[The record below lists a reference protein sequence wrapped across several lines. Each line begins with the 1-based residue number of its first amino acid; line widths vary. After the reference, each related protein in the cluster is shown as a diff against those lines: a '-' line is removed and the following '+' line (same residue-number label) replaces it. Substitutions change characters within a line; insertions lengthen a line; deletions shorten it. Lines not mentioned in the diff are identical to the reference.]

1 MNEHGVWATWL
12 GEAPTLF
19 IILALVL
26 LNIIFLYMAWVQK
39 RRRRKAER
47 ELLAVQT
54 FGSTSPFAA
63 KRPLNNKKSSLQ
75 TQTNKT
81 DADAAADADAD
92 ADDVSLLKIDKA
104 IVMLKKG
111 SSLEEIKLALD
122 IETSY
127 LKILATHHT
136 R

>member
-1 MNEHGVWATWL
+1 MNDHGFWATSL

-26 LNIIFLYMAWVQK
+26 LNIIFLYVAWVQK
-39 RRRRKAER
+39 RRRRTVER
-47 ELLAVQT
+47 DLLAVQT
-54 FGSTSPFAA
+54 FGSASPFAA
-63 KRPLNNKKSSLQ
+63 KRPLNKEKSSLE
-75 TQTNKT
+75 TETNNNV
-81 DADAAADADAD
+81 D
-92 ADDVSLLKIDKA
+92 DDVSLLKIDKA
-104 IVMLKKG
+104 IAMLKKG
-111 SSLEEIKLALD
+111 FSLEEINTALD

>member
-1 MNEHGVWATWL
+1 MNDHGFWATWL

-26 LNIIFLYMAWVQK
+26 LNIIFLYVAWVQK
-39 RRRRKAER
+39 RRRRKVER
-47 ELLAVQT
+47 DLLAVQT
-54 FGSTSPFAA
+54 FGSASPFAA
-63 KRPLNNKKSSLQ
+63 KRALNKDKSHL
-75 TQTNKT
+75 KT
-81 DADAAADADAD
+81 ETHETV

-104 IVMLKKG
+104 IAMLKKG
-111 SSLEEIKLALD
+111 SSLEEIKTALD

-136 R
+136 G

>member
-1 MNEHGVWATWL
+1 MNDHGFWATWL
-12 GEAPTLF
+12 GEVQTLF
-19 IILALVL
+19 IILASVL
-26 LNIIFLYMAWVQK
+26 LNIIFLSVAWAQK
-39 RRRRKAER
+39 RQLRKTER

-54 FGSTSPFAA
+54 FGSASPFTAR
-63 KRPLNNKKSSLQ
+63 RPLNKEKSSLQ
-75 TQTNKT
+75 TETNKT
-81 DADAAADADAD
+81 V

-104 IVMLKKG
+104 IAMLKKG
-111 SSLEEIKLALD
+111 SPLEEIKTALD

>member
-1 MNEHGVWATWL
+1 MNDHGFWATWL

-26 LNIIFLYMAWVQK
+26 LNIIFLYVAWVQK
-39 RRRRKAER
+39 RRRRKVER
-47 ELLAVQT
+47 DLLAVQT
-54 FGSTSPFAA
+54 FGSASPFAA
-63 KRPLNNKKSSLQ
+63 KRPLKKEKSHLQ
-75 TQTNKT
+75 TETHET
-81 DADAAADADAD
+81 V

-104 IVMLKKG
+104 IAMLKKG
-111 SSLEEIKLALD
+111 SSLEEIKTALD

-136 R
+136 G

>member
-1 MNEHGVWATWL
+1 MNDHGFWATSL

-26 LNIIFLYMAWVQK
+26 LNIIFLYVAWVQK
-39 RRRRKAER
+39 RRRRKVER
-47 ELLAVQT
+47 DLLAVQT
-54 FGSTSPFAA
+54 FGSASPFAD
-63 KRPLNNKKSSLQ
+63 KRPLNKEKSSLQ
-75 TQTNKT
+75 AETNKT
-81 DADAAADADAD
+81 V

-104 IVMLKKG
+104 IAMLKNG
-111 SSLEEIKLALD
+111 SSLEGIKAALD

-136 R
+136 S